1 MFNKSVH
8 LHKTKNIKKLKMI
21 KNSQK
26 QKIWTQFLIISI
38 LTIVLLSSCEPENGS
53 SSTGNKCNG
62 DEIEFSGSLG
72 SVPCYEVMGFD
83 ENYVCKGEEGYAR
96 CEEKK
101 PEKIEEDITDLDDP
115 ELQSVDYTCITYDS
129 DQPDSQTDDDEPK
142 DDDTEQ
148 ANTDDPEDLGLGGG
162 GGGSTTIPPTIPP
175 TTDPTTPTDPPDP
188 PTDPTDPDVPETP
201 KCYEGEIKKP
211 CELIDE
217 DDYIG
222 KVFSIPEGDTIN
234 PLDTNFCDEY
244 GEFPTEFGDYT
255 FKFEIIET
263 VQQVDNN
270 CFAKVVADQ
279 DIDGVKPDLFISM
292 YDIDKYLIDTDPIVG
307 FSHVDPDDFEH
318 TIQYGA
324 KSFGYYYP
332 DNKIDVQFVLD
343 YIDEIN
349 KEVFIRLDESD
360 YKTDENKI
368 DFPSLDF
375 DDVVINDKHIQGY
388 WVLSNPCKD
397 WEVNRAQLEKLY
409 EKYRDESDKLR
420 MIISFDDL
428 TCLTELLDNKAEREC
443 NNICSTSSF
452 YYDGEHCFEDEI
464 CSTPCLSYDC
474 RPQPTKVITI
484 DNFRFDEAEIEIF
497 QGTTIAFENLDLHTH
512 NIKHNSVSSLFEF
525 DIAQYNADYYL
536 FDEIGTY
543 DVSSD
548 EFVHMKLKVK
558 VIKGTNY
565 EISCYDECGIDS
577 YSDGHLCFSDIDC
590 EVLCKPPE
598 TCFELEPI
606 KDIRFVD
613 TAFIEIN
620 NSLSIN
626 EAKNKIDES
635 CDFAQEFIDKGIEVI
650 PIIIVDESV
659 SVDWVEQISKY
670 SNECEYFNG
679 IIFGP
684 WEDIIE
690 KSVEDFND
698 AYYGAFSK
706 EFS

>member
-1 MFNKSVH
+1 MKNKVY
-8 LHKTKNIKKLKMI
+8 
-21 KNSQK
+21 K
-26 QKIWTQFLIISI
+26 QKIWTHIIIISI
-38 LTIVLLSSCEPENGS
+38 LTLFLLTGCDGDDEPSGGECIDGNLYLPGALEYVDC
-53 SSTGNKCNG
+53 STIYGDDKNYECVGEKGN
-62 DEIEFSGSLG
+62 
-72 SVPCYEVMGFD
+72 
-83 ENYVCKGEEGYAR
+83 AR
-96 CEEKK
+96 CEEVISDQEFIDSLDESNNDVQEIEYTCLNSVSDDSEKD
-101 PEKIEEDITDLDDP
+101 PETEEDPEVDP
-115 ELQSVDYTCITYDS
+115 
-129 DQPDSQTDDDEPK
+129 
-142 DDDTEQ
+142 
-148 ANTDDPEDLGLGGG
+148 NDPNIGQGGG
-162 GGGSTTIPPTIPP
+162 GGLGFGGGGELPPTVPP
-175 TTDPTTPTDPPDP
+175 TTEPTTPGTPPTDPTTPE
-188 PTDPTDPDVPETP
+188 VPETP
-201 KCYEGEIKKP
+201 EVPQEKCYEGEWSNP
-211 CELIDE
+211 CTLIDE
-217 DDYIG
+217 DDFIG
-222 KVFSIPEGDTIN
+222 KIFSVPDGQTMN
-234 PLDTNFCDEY
+234 TLDTNFCDEY
-244 GEFPTEFGDYT
+244 GIFPTDFGDSS
-255 FKFEIIET
+255 FKFEILET
-263 VQQVDNN
+263 VQQDDNN

-292 YDIDKYLIDTDPIVG
+292 YNIDKYLIDTDPIVG
-307 FSHVDPDDFEH
+307 FSHVDPDDFEQ

-360 YKTDENKI
+360 YKTDENQI
-368 DFPSLDF
+368 DFPGLDF
-375 DDVVINDKHIQGY
+375 DDVVIDNKHIQGY

-409 EKYRDESDKLR
+409 EKFRNEADKLR

-484 DNFRFDEAEIEIF
+484 DNYRFDEAEIEIF
-497 QGTTIAFENLDLHTH
+497 QGTTIAFENLDTHTH
-512 NIKHNSVSSLFEF
+512 NIKHNSVSQLFEF

-548 EFVHMKLKVK
+548 EFVHMNLKVK

-577 YSDGHLCFSDIDC
+577 YSDGSLCFSDIDC
-590 EVLCKPPE
+590 EALCKPPE

-606 KDIRFVD
+606 KDTRFVD

-626 EAKNKIDES
+626 DAKDKIDES
-635 CDFAQEFIDKGIEVI
+635 CDFAQEFVDKGIEVI

-659 SVDWVEQISKY
+659 SVDWVEKISKY
-670 SNECEYFNG
+670 SNECEHFNG